1 MRAAVLG
8 TITAAVTI
16 IASAAVLLLAGLVH
30 SDAIQVIVGAKFAR
44 EERLGTAGRVARA
57 LFAPWTGSGVWHD
70 TASSSRGSYVGL
82 ALVATVVV
90 VLVLSGCGYAVRRI
104 VEKRLLPRCISLVAA
119 ALTAAAVL
127 AITAAAYHYT
137 VRLVYDEGGSGSLRY
152 GFSPGVVFISTL
164 VVMVVIGAFAFGVVG
179 LLPRMAHVAL
189 RRAAL
194 LVGVIFVFA
203 AAAWSVFVITDHRVA
218 YPLYDAAVAST
229 YSPAVAS
236 AVLPSAF
243 GAPLHFTA
251 DAASVMLNGHY
262 DALNDYMRSHG
273 KGYLWDYAKGAGLAG
288 GWAALA
294 GIVFVLA
301 MLALVL
307 VVALRHCRSMRV
319 ATLIGGLTSG
329 AAQGASI
336 ALLSVPLV
344 LLSRYS
350 SSWSSSESSGH
361 DWMGIT
367 TSWLLLSMV
376 IITAASAAVGGL
388 YGYRRSL
395 VEVRPASAPVAAR

>member
-1 MRAAVLG
+1 MRY
-8 TITAAVTI
+8 
-16 IASAAVLLLAGLVH
+16 
-30 SDAIQVIVGAKFAR
+30 
-44 EERLGTAGRVARA
+44 
-57 LFAPWTGSGVWHD
+57 W
-70 TASSSRGSYVGL
+70 
-82 ALVATVVV
+82 
-90 VLVLSGCGYAVRRI
+90 
-104 VEKRLLPRCISLVAA
+104 
-119 ALTAAAVL
+119 
-127 AITAAAYHYT
+127 
-137 VRLVYDEGGSGSLRY
+137 
-152 GFSPGVVFISTL
+152 FSPGIVFISTF
-164 VVMVVIGAFAFGVVG
+164 VVMIVIGGFTFGVVG
-179 LLPRMAHVAL
+179 LLPRMAHRAL
-189 RRAAL
+189 KRAAL
-194 LVGVIFVFA
+194 LIGVVFLVI

-251 DAASVMLNGHY
+251 YAAAVMLNGHY
-262 DALNDYMRSHG
+262 GALSDYMRSHG
-273 KGYLWDYAKGAGLAG
+273 KGYLWDYAEGAGLPG

-294 GIVFVLA
+294 GLVFELA

-307 VVALRHCRSMRV
+307 VIALRHCRSMRA
-319 ATLIGGLTSG
+319 ATLMGGLTSG

-350 SSWSSSESSGH
+350 SSWSGPESSGH

-367 TSWLLLSMV
+367 TSWLLLFVV
-376 IITAASAAVGGL
+376 IVTAASAAVGGL

-395 VEVRPASAPVAAR
+395 IEVSPGLRPVAAR